1 MTGTAAPLAALAVA
15 LLLMLAEAQR
25 SRANERVLRA
35 AGATEPAGDVYG
47 LMLWSYPGAF
57 VAMALAAAWMD
68 VGRLSV
74 AGAAVFLAAKALK
87 YWAISTLG
95 TRWTFRVLV
104 PPESARVTTGPY
116 RWISHPNY
124 VAVAGELAGFALLV
138 HAGWIGL
145 AATLWFVLL
154 MWLRMKVEERALY
167 SA

>member
-1 MTGTAAPLAALAVA
+1 MAPSLIVLAVA
-15 LLLMLAEAQR
+15 LVLMLVEAQR

-35 AGATEPAGDVYG
+35 AGAVEPVGDVYG

-57 VAMALAAAWMD
+57 VVMALGAVWMD

-87 YWAISTLG
+87 YWAIATLG
-95 TRWTFRVLV
+95 QRWTFRVLV
-104 PPESARVTTGPY
+104 PPQSTRVTAGPY
-116 RWISHPNY
+116 RWFAHPNY

-145 AATLWFVLL
+145 AATLWFILL
-154 MWLRMKVEERALY
+154 MWLRMRVEERALVR
-167 SA
+167 